1 MTALRMRIES
11 RRGKRAVQK
20 AHRKEV
26 KQETK
31 SLIKTCKAYA
41 RNGLYTVQS
50 TFHYKTSDMRNAV
63 AYNLRQKGYKVEI
76 TNRPD
81 FYDITSISWVKVK
94 KGGGR

>member
-41 RNGLYTVQS
+41 QSGLYTVQN
-50 TFHYKTSDMRNAV
+50 TFHYKTNDTRNAV
-63 AYNLRQKGYKVEI
+63 AYNLQQKGYKVET
-76 TNRPD
+76 TNYSD
-81 FYDITSISWVKVK
+81 TYAITSISWVK
-94 KGGGR
+94 